1 MERAR
6 RRERIPPMEAERVVV
21 VAPLREGAR
30 EVARMLLEDG
40 PPFDPAAVGLT
51 AHRVLLT
58 EREVIFVFEGEDA
71 ISVVEELVGHAEVW
85 QAATAWR
92 EWLADKPRLAES
104 VYDWTLQF
112 DS

>member
-1 MERAR
+1 ME
-6 RRERIPPMEAERVVV
+6 PERVVV
-21 VAPLREGAR
+21 VARLRDGAR

-58 EREVIFVFEGEDA
+58 EREVIFVFEGADA
-71 ISVVEELVGHAEVW
+71 TAVVEDLVGRAEIW
-85 QAATAWR
+85 RAATAWR

-104 VYDWTLQF
+104 VYDWALQF

>member
-1 MERAR
+1 
-6 RRERIPPMEAERVVV
+6 MEAERVVV

-40 PPFDPAAVGLT
+40 PPFDPATVGLT

-71 ISVVEELVGHAEVW
+71 AAVVEEIVGHAEVW
-85 QAATAWR
+85 QAAT
-92 EWLADKPRLAES
+92 S
-104 VYDWTLQF
+104 
-112 DS
+112 